1 MRRGLAYLGIEA
13 SPSLEST
20 GTNPDEDKILTS
32 NIDAAKRILSR
43 TGGAKDG
50 EKISA
55 AITDGAGDWETIA
68 DGANYEERTEGEEEN
83 VTVVSS
89 LLSHHT
95 DDSAASPRHIEE
107 VRW

>member
-1 MRRGLAYLGIEA
+1 LRRGLAYLGIEA
-13 SPSLEST
+13 RLSLEST
-20 GTNPDEDKILTS
+20 NQDQEKILAS
-32 NIDAAKRILSR
+32 NIDAAERILSR

-95 DDSAASPRHIEE
+95 DDSAANPRHIEE

>member
-13 SPSLEST
+13 SLSLESN
-20 GTNPDEDKILTS
+20 GTNPEQEKIVTS
-32 NIDAAKRILSR
+32 NIDATEKILSR
-43 TGGAKDG
+43 TGGTEDG

-68 DGANYEERTEGEEEN
+68 DGADEERTEGEEEN

-89 LLSHHT
+89 LLSHT
-95 DDSAASPRHIEE
+95 DDSASSPRHVEE

>member
-13 SPSLEST
+13 RLSLEST
-20 GTNPDEDKILTS
+20 NQDQEKILAS
-32 NIDAAKRILSR
+32 NIDVPERILLR
-43 TGGAKDG
+43 TGGAEYG

-68 DGANYEERTEGEEEN
+68 DGADEERTEGEEEN
-83 VTVVSS
+83 GTVVSS
-89 LLSHHT
+89 LLSHT
-95 DDSAASPRHIEE
+95 NDSAASLLHLEE